1 MKLTFLRK
9 RNSDRRR
16 MYSAQDKDNL
26 VWLWRRYLKQK
37 TLWLL
42 VILGLILLQ
51 GGVYQQ
57 FLKLTENGLRVIFE
71 NGSPSDL
78 VRVCLTVFALFAVRG
93 LVSYVVPRLSIW
105 VASDAVQKLRTDL
118 IEHLM
123 TLDLA
128 YFERTN
134 AGEIILRLVNQAQ
147 DLSQFVGL
155 QTANAVRDATT
166 VVIVSGYLLYRSP
179 LLFTAAVVVVPIIL
193 LMMQLV
199 SKSIKDIMTSA
210 ENALGAY
217 MNGIEEMSNGMRTV
231 KISGQEEYERDRLVR
246 ATSIIKDLSIRLQ
259 SAQALILPSMDLVAA
274 FAYMLVI
281 GGGGYMVLSPDYDMD
296 GAGIITFL
304 LGLALVFEPARSVA
318 NFLTRLQANLV
329 ILGSV
334 RSLFHERPTI
344 VDKPDA
350 LSEFDTAGD
359 IELKN
364 VTFSYDPASP
374 LFEDL
379 NMQLPG
385 GKITAIVGATG
396 SGKTTILSLLA
407 RLYNVQGGE
416 ISIGGIPINDL
427 KIKTLRQSFSA
438 VAQDIVIF
446 NNSIWENIKYVRPE
460 ATDEEIWAAAEA
472 AEIADLIRARGDLPL
487 GPKGSQ
493 LSGGQKQR
501 IAIAR
506 AFLRS
511 APILLLDEATSALDQ
526 RTEDRVKGALARLS
540 RGKTTIIVAHRLSA
554 ITHADLIYVL
564 DVGKVV
570 EQGTHEELMAMGGLY
585 AGMYGAQKESYNL
598 DAPAPLAGVP
608 GAETGAVAGKASGD
622 APQDAAENAPR
633 DAPQDAEDPEDAAG
647 RAGQAAAAFKP

>member
-9 RNSDRRR
+9 RKSDRHR

-26 VWLWRRYLKQK
+26 VWLWNRYLKQK

-57 FLKLTENGLRVIFE
+57 FLKLTENGLRVIFD
-71 NGSPSDL
+71 NGSLSDL
-78 VRVCLTVFALFAVRG
+78 LRVCLTVFFLFAVRG

-118 IEHLM
+118 VSHLM

-166 VVIVSGYLLYRSP
+166 VIIVSGYLLYRSP

-231 KISGQEEYERDRLVR
+231 KISGQEQYERDRLVR

-329 ILGSV
+329 ILNSV
-334 RSLFHERPTI
+334 RSLFHEKPTI

-350 LSEFDTAGD
+350 LAEFDTGGD
-359 IELKN
+359 IEIKH

-374 LFEDL
+374 LFDDL
-379 NMQLPG
+379 NMVLPG
-385 GKITAIVGATG
+385 KKITAIVGATG

-407 RLYNVQGGE
+407 RLYNVEDGE
-416 ISIGGIPINDL
+416 ISIGGTPINDL
-427 KIKTLRQSFSA
+427 KIKSLRQSFSA

-472 AEIADLIRARGDLPL
+472 AEIAELIRARGDMPL

-540 RGKTTIIVAHRLSA
+540 KDKTTIIVAHRLSA

-570 EQGTHEELMAMGGLY
+570 EQGTHEELMALGGLY

-598 DAPAPLAGVP
+598 GDPGPLAGAP
-608 GAETGAVAGKASGD
+608 TAQAGGGAGETSGD
-622 APQDAAENAPR
+622 AAAETPG
-633 DAPQDAEDPEDAAG
+633 DAPDDAPD
-647 RAGQAAAAFKP
+647 QAAAIKS